1 MSASSQ
7 DWELIKKTFQTLW
20 GYEDFRPP
28 QGEVIQTLLNQ
39 KDALIVMP
47 TGSGKS
53 ICFQLPALLQ
63 NGLTLV
69 ISPLTALMENQ
80 LQELQAKNLP
90 AALLHHQIPKEQR
103 QQTLR
108 AISQQTLRILYLSPE
123 TLFSPPLWEK
133 LSKPEIKING
143 LILDEAHCLV
153 SWGDSFRPTYRRLGT
168 VRKSLL
174 SNREKNTQISIA
186 AFTATANP
194 KTQGILEEVLELN
207 NPQKFLIS
215 PYRNN
220 LNLRVNI
227 AWSARCRRHQLRD
240 FIRDKNQQSGLVY
253 ARSRLDVENLVNW
266 LRELGLNTQSYHAGL
281 TSGERRERE
290 SQWLTGKLQFLVCT
304 SAFGMG
310 INKPDLR
317 WVVHFQPPQLLSEYL
332 QEIGRGGRDGKPAFA
347 LTIISEPTGWL
358 DNGDRLWEKSW
369 QSQLEKQYQQA
380 LQLVKNLPN
389 QGKIE
394 VIKREFPQA
403 ELSLALLHSLGKLT
417 WLDPFTYSIIDRQFP
432 VKFERFS
439 LDMRGYLLTR
449 HCRWQFLLTAF
460 GFGAKGWRCG
470 HCDNCQ

>member
-1 MSASSQ
+1 MSVSSQ

-123 TLFSPPLWEK
+123 TLFSPPVWER

-168 VRKSLL
+168 VRKSL
-174 SNREKNTQISIA
+174 
-186 AFTATANP
+186 
-194 KTQGILEEVLELN
+194 
-207 NPQKFLIS
+207 
-215 PYRNN
+215 
-220 LNLRVNI
+220 
-227 AWSARCRRHQLRD
+227 
-240 FIRDKNQQSGLVY
+240 
-253 ARSRLDVENLVNW
+253 
-266 LRELGLNTQSYHAGL
+266 
-281 TSGERRERE
+281 
-290 SQWLTGKLQFLVCT
+290 
-304 SAFGMG
+304 
-310 INKPDLR
+310 PD
-317 WVVHFQPPQLLSEYL
+317 
-332 QEIGRGGRDGKPAFA
+332 
-347 LTIISEPTGWL
+347 
-358 DNGDRLWEKSW
+358 
-369 QSQLEKQYQQA
+369 
-380 LQLVKNLPN
+380 
-389 QGKIE
+389 
-394 VIKREFPQA
+394 
-403 ELSLALLHSLGKLT
+403 
-417 WLDPFTYSIIDRQFP
+417 
-432 VKFERFS
+432 
-439 LDMRGYLLTR
+439 
-449 HCRWQFLLTAF
+449 
-460 GFGAKGWRCG
+460 
-470 HCDNCQ
+470 